1 MARPTAMG
9 RKRIRI
15 DLEDADGTKY
25 DIKLEGTVTRE
36 KMLKIFEVMELMNIE
51 DGPAKAPSL
60 DSIGAKVW
68 HVVEK
73 EYPVGRFTSTAVLEK
88 YEDEY
93 NRPIKL
99 SVISTY
105 LSRFAQ
111 KGRLERVKM
120 GREWSYHVARVAP
133 MVPAGHVEGLSM

>member
-1 MARPTAMG
+1 MG

-15 DLEDADGTKY
+15 DLEDADGTRY

-36 KMLKIFEVMELMNIE
+36 KVLKIFEVMELMNIE
-51 DGPAKAPSL
+51 DDPQEAPSL
-60 DSIGAKVW
+60 GSVGSRIW

-73 EYPVGRFTSTAVLEK
+73 EYPLGRFTSTAVLEK

-105 LSRFAQ
+105 LSRFAH
-111 KGRLERVKM
+111 KGRLERVKA
-120 GREWSYHVARVAP
+120 GREWSYCVVREAP
-133 MVPAGHVEGLSM
+133 MVAADPPTHPSM